1 MSGRKAEA
9 GPSAPLKNASL
20 GMTQR
25 RRRENASL
33 GMTQRRRGE
42 NASLGMTQR
51 EVVG

>member
-20 GMTQR
+20 GMTGAIPL
-25 RRRENASL
+25 ENASL
-33 GMTQRRRGE
+33 GKTRANCGGP
-42 NASLGMTQR
+42 S